1 MCAQIIGITNQKGGV
16 GKTTNTLNIAGA
28 AADSGLDVL
37 VIDTDP
43 QGYLTNTVGFR
54 DQYGSGSPSLYD
66 AFLEPSDYEISDL
79 VFTGSEFDVIPA
91 NVDMFRLEQDLVAA
105 GWKPRQRLNTLLN
118 DSRLANDYDYVFID
132 APPSLGPIN
141 DNVLLAVDGILVPS
155 EAAETSI
162 WAIDHLLRQ
171 IDTLEDRYD
180 GTIDIYGIIMSNVE
194 YPLDGEQKASIAWF
208 DEEFADMLNVFEVRN
223 RVAIRRAA
231 SNGLSIFGSD
241 EESDMEAVY
250 RELVDDLE
258 TNDD

>member
-28 AADSGLDVL
+28 AADAGLDVL

-54 DQYGSGSPSLYD
+54 EQYGSGSPSLYD

-79 VFTGSEFDVIPA
+79 VVSGTEFDVIPA
-91 NVDMFRLEQDLVAA
+91 NVDMFRLEQELVAA
-105 GWKPRQRLNTLLN
+105 GWKPRQRLNTLL
-118 DSRLANDYDYVFID
+118 DDAGAGIDYDYVFID

-141 DNVLLAVDGILVPS
+141 DNVLLAVDGILVPT

-171 IDTLEDRYD
+171 IDTLEDRYE
-180 GTIDIYGIIMSNVE
+180 GTIDIYGIILSNVE
-194 YPLDGEQKASIAWF
+194 YPLDGEQKDSIAWF
-208 DEEFADMLNVFEVRN
+208 NDEFADVLPVFEVRS

-231 SNGLSIFGSD
+231 SNGLSVCGSD
-241 EESDMEAVY
+241 ADSDMEEVY
-250 RELVDDLE
+250 KEIVQELE
-258 TNDD
+258 QNHG